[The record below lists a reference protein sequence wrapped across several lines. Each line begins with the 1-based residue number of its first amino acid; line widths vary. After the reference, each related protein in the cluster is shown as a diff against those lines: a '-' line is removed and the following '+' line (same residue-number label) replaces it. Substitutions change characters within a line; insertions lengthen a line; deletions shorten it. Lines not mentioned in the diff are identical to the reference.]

1 MEHIIQ
7 FGVTVDDD
15 AIIKHVEEKASEAV
29 VKEIK
34 ANLGISKYYAEE
46 NVVRKIVQEEVDKCF
61 ENLQDKIIAE
71 TARLLV
77 DKLIRTKKVKE
88 AVQKVMDETLGG

>member
-15 AIIKHVEEKASEAV
+15 AIKKHVEEKASEAV

-34 ANLGISKYYAEE
+34 ANLGITKYYTEE
-46 NVVRKIVQEEVDKCF
+46 NVVRKIVREEVDKCF
-61 ENLQDKIIAE
+61 ENLQDKIVAE
-71 TARLLV
+71 TASLLA
-77 DKLIRTKKVKE
+77 DKLIRTKKIKE